1 MVRRIP
7 SARSPARDAT
17 AYTAVSGGL
26 EDHITKAGLLE
37 SQKSTMEAE
46 FPKLKT
52 HSLFIRLFAIV
63 SSMSP
68 KPQPY
73 DYGNQLL
80 ASQDFFDRSTRVLVE
95 ADSGFRPQEGM
106 MTVAQQVAHTAQTL
120 DWFIEGASRPEGF
133 DLDFEKHAKALEA
146 VTSLD
151 AARQV
156 LATAYAKAVQFLRAG
171 GAEDLARPLPPGP
184 VMGGQP
190 ISDIVWAMVEHTAHH
205 RGALT
210 VYSRQ
215 LGKVPPMPY
224 GG

>member
-1 MVRRIP
+1 MN
-7 SARSPARDAT
+7 S
-17 AYTAVSGGL
+17 
-26 EDHITKAGLLE
+26 
-37 SQKSTMEAE
+37 
-46 FPKLKT
+46 
-52 HSLFIRLFAIV
+52 
-63 SSMSP
+63 

-73 DYGNQLL
+73 DFANQML
-80 ASQDFFDRSTRVLVE
+80 ASKKFFERSTRVLVE
-95 ADSGFRPQEGM
+95 TDSGFRPQEGM

-133 DLDFEKHAKALEA
+133 NLDFEKHAKALDA

-151 AARQV
+151 AARQM
-156 LATAYAKAVQFLRAG
+156 LATAYANAIHFLRSR
-171 GAEDLARPLPPGP
+171 GAEDLALPLPPGP

-190 ISDIVWAMVEHTAHH
+190 VTDIVWAMVEHTAHH

-210 VYSRQ
+210 VYSRE